1 MRVYNRYIDSKDC
14 TWYDSSNV
22 YYSECQDSQS
32 DVKQLKVVFK
42 GGQTYLYHD
51 VSINDYF
58 MFRDADSNGSA
69 IHKYIKKYSY
79 VRLPDTNV
87 AELEERKKRFM
98 EEENIVIEENRN
110 NRYTVIL
117 DKRTNALTL
126 KSGEDVIFTGTEG
139 EISAIALLKSMAISF
154 KLVEEETIQGSWNTI
169 ELTEEDLN
177 NILEEKNGQE

>member
-1 MRVYNRYIDSKDC
+1 
-14 TWYDSSNV
+14 
-22 YYSECQDSQS
+22 
-32 DVKQLKVVFK
+32 
-42 GGQTYLYHD
+42 
-51 VSINDYF
+51 
-58 MFRDADSNGSA
+58 
-69 IHKYIKKYSY
+69 

-154 KLVEEETIQGSWNTI
+154 KLIEENDNMPKI
-169 ELTEEDLN
+169 ELTKEDLN
-177 NILEEKNGQE
+177 NVLEKNNGQE

>member
-1 MRVYNRYIDSKDC
+1 
-14 TWYDSSNV
+14 
-22 YYSECQDSQS
+22 
-32 DVKQLKVVFK
+32 
-42 GGQTYLYHD
+42 
-51 VSINDYF
+51 
-58 MFRDADSNGSA
+58 MFCDADSNVSA

-87 AELEERKKRFM
+87 AELEERKKRLM

-126 KSGEDVIFTGTEG
+126 KSGDDVIFTGTEG

-154 KLVEEETIQGSWNTI
+154 RLIEENDDMPKI
-169 ELTEEDLN
+169 ELTKEDLN
-177 NILEEKNGQE
+177 NVLEENNGQE